1 MSVLTALYSLFI
13 GPLELF
19 FEIVFSLSHRVISNP
34 GLCIIFLSLAMNFL
48 VFPLYKRA
56 DAMQAEERENEKK
69 LRPWITH
76 IKKTFKGDERF
87 MMLQTYYRQNHY
99 KPTYALKGSVS
110 LLLEIPFFIAAYNFL
125 STLEVLNG
133 VSFGPIK
140 DLGAPDGMMV
150 IAGVTIN
157 FLPILMTLVNLVSS
171 AIYTKGL
178 SVKSKIQLYA
188 MAAIFL
194 VFLYESPSGLVFYW
208 TLNNIFSLFKNI
220 FYKLKN
226 PKLVL
231 CILSSLVSAVLLG
244 MIFTIAPLSTGRKQ
258 FFVTAFLVMLQLPLI
273 FYLISRKK
281 KEEKEIEYTKKNKMT
296 FLVGTVFLTVLTG
309 ILIPSSVI
317 NASPE
322 EFINTLTLTN
332 PLVYI
337 LNCFLL
343 AAGTFLVW
351 FGIFYMLANTKGKKV
366 MEFSVCALSLVS
378 VIDYMFFGKG
388 YGTLSAKLEFDSEL
402 YITNKD
408 QILNA
413 LILTGAVL
421 ILYYIWKEK
430 GEFVRF
436 LFLAAAVA
444 LAGMSFMNVK
454 NIQDV
459 SSSKIAQ
466 LEERSKQK
474 AVIPLHKNGKNVMI
488 IMMDRGINSYVPYM
502 FHEKPELK
510 EKFEG
515 FTYYPNTISFGAF
528 TNFGTPGLYGGY
540 EYTPTEMNRRSDEL
554 LVDKHNEAL
563 KVMPVMFDQAGF
575 ETTVC
580 DPTYAGYDWIPDLS
594 IYDEYPD
601 INKYITMGK
610 FNESSEEMIQFS
622 DQTLKRNF
630 FCYSLFKASPVFC
643 QPTIYNKGFYNE
655 LDTTKAEEAQVE
667 SPQVCDGYSKASGN
681 SDHFLR
687 SYAVLQNLSN
697 ITDVKESEE
706 NTFLMISNDATH
718 DPVLLK
724 EPEYEP
730 ASVIDNTKYD
740 QEHADRFTLN
750 GYTMKMENEIQMMH
764 YQCNM
769 ASMIQ
774 LGKWFDY
781 MRKNDVY
788 DNTKIIIVSDHGSLL
803 EQFDHMQ
810 FGEEK
815 QENVMLFN
823 ALLMV
828 KDFDSKEFTQNNE
841 FMTNADVPTIASSDL
856 IMEPKNPFTGNVISS
871 SPKTESAQRIFYS
884 LEWDTNENN
893 GTEFMEGKWYSVED
907 DIFNKE
913 NWKKLDQ

>member
-19 FEIVFSLSHRVISNP
+19 FEIVFSLSHRVISSP

-125 STLEVLNG
+125 STLELLNG

-140 DLGAPDGMMV
+140 DLGAPDGMM
-150 IAGVTIN
+150 ILAGVTIN
-157 FLPILMTLVNLVSS
+157 FLPILMTAVNLVSS

-178 SVKSKIQLYA
+178 SAKSKIQLYA

-194 VFLYESPSGLVFYW
+194 VFLYDSPAGLVFYW
-208 TLNNIFSLFKNI
+208 TLNNVFSLFKNI
-220 FYKLKN
+220 FYKLKH

-231 CILSSLVSAVLLG
+231 CILSSMVSAVFLG
-244 MIFTIAPLSTGRKQ
+244 LIFTIYPLPTGRKQ
-258 FFVTAFLVMLQLPLI
+258 FFAAVFLIMLQLPLLI
-273 FYLISRKK
+273 YLISRKK
-281 KEEKEIEYTKKNKMT
+281 QGEKERSVTRKSKMT
-296 FLVGTVFLTVLTG
+296 FFVGIVFMTVLTG

-322 EFINTLTLTN
+322 EFINTITLTS

-337 LNCFLL
+337 LNCFLI

-351 FGIFYMLANTKGKKV
+351 FSIFYMLADSKGKKV
-366 MEFSVCALSLVS
+366 MGFDVCALSLVS
-378 VIDYMFFGKG
+378 VIDYMFFGKD
-388 YGTLSAKLEFDSEL
+388 YGTLSAKLGFDSEL
-402 YITNKD
+402 YITNAD
-408 QILNA
+408 QILNF
-413 LILTGAVL
+413 LILAGSVI

-430 GEFVRF
+430 EEFVRF
-436 LFLAAAVA
+436 LFLAATVA
-444 LAGMSFMNVK
+444 LAGMAFMNVK
-454 NIQDV
+454 NIHEV

-466 LEERSKQK
+466 LEERSKQN
-474 AVIPLHKNGKNVMI
+474 ATIPLNKNGRNVMV
-488 IMMDRGINSYVPYM
+488 IMMDRGINGYVPYM
-502 FHEKPELK
+502 FNEKPELK

-540 EYTPTEMNRRSDEL
+540 EYTPTEMNKRSDEL

-563 KVMPVMFDQAGF
+563 KVMPVMFDEAGF

-601 INKYITMGK
+601 IHKYITMGK
-610 FNESSEEMIQFS
+610 FNESSKEMLSFS
-622 DQTLKRNF
+622 EQTLNRNF
-630 FCYSLFKASPVFC
+630 FCYSIFKSAPVFC

-655 LDTTKAEEAQVE
+655 LDTTKGEEAEVKSEQE
-667 SPQVCDGYSKASGN
+667 CEGYSKASGN

-697 ITDVKESEE
+697 ITDVQEEEE

-730 ASVIDNTKYD
+730 AAVIDNTKYD
-740 QEHADRFTLN
+740 QEHQDRFTLD
-750 GYTMKMENEIQMMH
+750 GRTMKIENEVQMMH

-781 MRKNDVY
+781 MRENEVY
-788 DNTKIIIVSDHGSLL
+788 DNTKIIIVSDHGALL
-803 EQFDHMQ
+803 DQFDHMQ

-815 QENVMLFN
+815 KENAMLFN

-828 KDFDSKEFTQNNE
+828 KDFGSKEFTQNNE
-841 FMTNADVPTIASSDL
+841 FMTNADVPTIAVSGL
-856 IMEPKNPFTGNVISS
+856 IEEPKNPFTGKMISS
-871 SPKTESAQRIFYS
+871 APKTEAAQRIFYS
-884 LEWDTNENN
+884 LDWDTYEND
-893 GTEFMEGKWYSVED
+893 GTTFMEGEWYSVQD
-907 DIFNKE
+907 DIFKKE
-913 NWKKLDQ
+913 NWKKLEE